1 MGVLDVFASVGLR
14 VRGSFKRAA
23 APLSRRLAPA
33 GSDEDLF
40 DDEFQRKLDY
50 LAVVSRRVFSGAM
63 RAERR
68 TKKTG
73 SGVEFAD
80 HRDYAAGDDF
90 RYLDWHAYQ
99 RFDRLLIRLY
109 EEEEDLSIYF
119 IVDNSSSMAFGNGE
133 KLRHAKRLCAALA
146 YVGLANLDRI
156 AIVTATDEISG
167 RMQSTRGKARIFRIF
182 KFLRGVS
189 AAGPTDLGTAMRTFV
204 AQHKRRGLAV
214 LISDLYDPA
223 GVERGIN
230 VLRYNKFEPFVLHIV
245 DPSEGKPDLKGDV
258 RVFDCETGEEREVTV
273 TAKVLE
279 RYGQAYEEYLEGA
292 RRFCTSRQ
300 VSYFRADITI
310 PFDELILRVFRRG
323 GFLR

>member
-1 MGVLDVFASVGLR
+1 MGVLDL
-14 VRGSFKRAA
+14 FKRAA
-23 APLSRRLAPA
+23 APISRRLGP
-33 GSDEDLF
+33 GGDGEDLF

-50 LAVVSRRVFSGAM
+50 LAMVSRRVFSGAM

-90 RYLDWHAYQ
+90 RYLDWHAYE

-119 IVDNSSSMAFGNGE
+119 IVDNSSSMAFGDGE

-156 AIVTATDEISG
+156 AIVSATDEISG
-167 RMQSTRGKARIFRIF
+167 RMQPTRGKARIFRIF
-182 KFLRGVS
+182 RFLRDVK
-189 AAGPTDLGTAMRTFV
+189 AAGPTDLGDAMKTFV

-223 GVERGIN
+223 GFERGIN
-230 VLRYNKFEPFVLHIV
+230 VLRYNKFEPFVLHVV
-245 DPSEGKPDLKGDV
+245 DPREGKPDLKGDV
-258 RVFDCETGEEREVTV
+258 RVYDCESGEEREVTV

-279 RYGQAYEEYLEGA
+279 RYGKAYEEYLEEV

-300 VSYFRADITI
+300 VSYFRADVTV

>member
-1 MGVLDVFASVGLR
+1 MGVLDLFR
-14 VRGSFKRAA
+14 RAA
-23 APLSRRLAPA
+23 SPLSRSTA
-33 GSDEDLF
+33 GAGADDDLF

-50 LAVVSRRVFSGAM
+50 LAMVSKRVFSGAM

-119 IVDNSSSMAFGNGE
+119 ILDCSSSMSFGDGE
-133 KLRHAKRLCAALA
+133 KLRQAKRLCAALA

-156 AIVTATDEISG
+156 SIVTATDEISG
-167 RMQSTRGKARIFRIF
+167 RTPATRGKARIFRVF
-182 KFLRGVS
+182 RFLKGVR
-189 AAGPTDLGTAMRTFV
+189 ADGVTDLGEAMKTFV

-214 LISDLYDPA
+214 LLSDLYDPA
-223 GVERGIN
+223 GFERGIN
-230 VLRYNKFEPFVLHIV
+230 VLRYNKFEPFVLHLV
-245 DPSEGKPDLKGDV
+245 DPSDAKPDLKGDV
-258 RVFDCETGEEREVTV
+258 RVYDCETGDEREVTV

-279 RYGQAYEEYLEGA
+279 RYTQAYEEYLEEV

-300 VSYFRADITI
+300 VSYFRADVRA

>member
-1 MGVLDVFASVGLR
+1 MGLLDVF
-14 VRGSFKRAA
+14 KRAT
-23 APLSRRLAPA
+23 APLSRRMGRTEA
-33 GSDEDLF
+33 SEELF

-50 LAVVSRRVFSGAM
+50 LAMVSRRVFSGAM

-80 HRDYAAGDDF
+80 HRDYVPGDDF
-90 RYLDWHAYQ
+90 RYLDWSAYQ
-99 RFDRLLIRLY
+99 RFGRLLIRLY

-119 IVDNSSSMAFGNGE
+119 ILDSSASMGFGGGQ
-133 KLRHAKRLCAALA
+133 KLRQAKRLCAALA

-156 AIVTATDEISG
+156 AIVTANDEISG
-167 RMQSTRGKARIFRIF
+167 RMQATRGKARIFRVF
-182 KFLRGVS
+182 RFLTAVKAEG
-189 AAGPTDLGTAMRTFV
+189 ATDLGDAMKTFV

-214 LISDLYDPA
+214 VLSDLYDPA
-223 GVERGIN
+223 GFERGLN
-230 VLRYNKFEPFVLHIV
+230 VLRYNRFEPFVLHLV
-245 DPSEGKPDLKGDV
+245 DSADARPDLRGDV
-258 RVFDCETGEEREVTV
+258 RVYDCETGDEREVTV

-279 RYGQAYEEYLEGA
+279 RYAAAYEEYLEEVK
-292 RRFCTSRQ
+292 RFCVGKQ
-300 VSYFRADITI
+300 VSYFRADVGV